1 MPWEAHASL
10 WGKIDIIFLP
20 KTEQWEGLG
29 IRLEERAI
37 VKIYFVLLQ
46 VHVCNVAQ
54 RQFLFKEKAASHAH
68 SKGTRRT
75 GAYEAKWGL
84 PQIKNTIGKS

>member
-1 MPWEAHASL
+1 M
-10 WGKIDIIFLP
+10 
-20 KTEQWEGLG
+20 G

-75 GAYEAKWGL
+75 GAYEAK
-84 PQIKNTIGKS
+84 